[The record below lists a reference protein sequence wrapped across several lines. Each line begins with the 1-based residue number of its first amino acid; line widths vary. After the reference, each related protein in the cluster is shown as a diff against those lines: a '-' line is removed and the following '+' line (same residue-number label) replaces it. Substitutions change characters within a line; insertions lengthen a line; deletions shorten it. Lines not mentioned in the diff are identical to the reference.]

1 MPRNGVR
8 DGADQRLPAS
18 ERIRHRPEYERVYE
32 EGEPYRASL
41 LVLFVLRSLDL
52 ERKAGFVAGRRVG
65 GAVARNRAK
74 RLMREAYRRNK
85 ARLPESGAHL
95 VLVARAGCGEAAY
108 ADVES
113 TMVRLFERAG
123 LVGNALG
130 SADRNA
136 SDHDA
141 PAPKDEQ

>member
-32 EGEPYRASL
+32 QGEPYRAPL
-41 LVLFVLRSLDL
+41 LVIFVFRSPDL
-52 ERKAGFVAGRRVG
+52 LRKAGFVAGRRVG
-65 GAVARNRAK
+65 GAVERNRAK

-85 ARLPESGAHL
+85 TRLPESGVHV

-113 TMVRLFERAG
+113 AFLRLLERAG
-123 LVGNALG
+123 L
-130 SADRNA
+130 
-136 SDHDA
+136 
-141 PAPKDEQ
+141 KDEQ